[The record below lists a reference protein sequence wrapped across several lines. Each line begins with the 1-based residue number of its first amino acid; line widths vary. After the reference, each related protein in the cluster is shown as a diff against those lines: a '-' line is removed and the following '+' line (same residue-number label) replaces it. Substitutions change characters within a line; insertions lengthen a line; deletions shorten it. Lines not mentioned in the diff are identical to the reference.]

1 MLSTLAIASNMDGSS
16 AIATKLG
23 TPLMLDSY
31 TSVMCTESWGRS
43 SYARTMTELRAVDSL
58 VVAIPKIEG
67 GGYTIHTA
75 HIEYEYVL
83 VARSKKMSTTP
94 KKIKVT
100 NASFPTTLN
109 SFEALSK
116 MADVDKERGTR
127 TASAQEASQVEDNGR
142 KDKDTDVNE
151 GFTSGTGVGN
161 SSLYEQWKESYE
173 VDPYVDANFDTLG
186 LTEDQLAFANAFD
199 IYLRGQ
205 IRYAFIVVVH
215 KFGLSFL

>member
-1 MLSTLAIASNMDGSS
+1 M
-16 AIATKLG
+16 TKLQ
-23 TPLMLDSY
+23 
-31 TSVMCTESWGRS
+31 VV
-43 SYARTMTELRAVDSL
+43 AELKDSL

-67 GGYTIHTA
+67 D
-75 HIEYEYVL
+75 ECPKKLVL
-83 VARSKKMSTTP
+83 VTTKNIKTRRQAVCEVQIGSKSQLVHRSKKMSTTP

-151 GFTSGTGVGN
+151 GFTSGNGVGN

-173 VDPYVDANFDTLG
+173 VDPYDDANFDTLG

-199 IYLRGQ
+199 IYLCGQ